1 MTIALAADWDR
12 AAARAG
18 TAGAM
23 QRAHGVGR
31 LSFLRRGDVTAIH
44 DSYQEA
50 ALRLRMPKPER
61 GGPLEVVIINT
72 AGGLTGGDR
81 FDLSIDAGPQ
91 TRAVVTTQ
99 AAEKVYRSS
108 GDKGRFHTTI
118 KVGEGASLDWLPQ
131 EAILFDGSALDRR
144 LDVTMA
150 TDSTFLAVE
159 AVVFGRLARGE
170 TVDRAFLFDRWRIR
184 RGGRLV
190 YAEGLAVEGD
200 LADQIARKAAAG
212 AGLAIASVVLASPDA
227 ETKLEAL
234 RAVLDAAAADDVE
247 SGASAFDGLLTL
259 RLVSADPFSL
269 RKLLVTLLEHLR
281 GPLPRV
287 WSC

>member
-1 MTIALAADWDR
+1 MTDALAADWDR
-12 AAARAG
+12 DATRAG

-23 QRAHGVGR
+23 QRAHGIGR
-31 LSFLRRGDVTAIH
+31 LSFVRRGEATSVH

-61 GGPLEVVIINT
+61 GAPLEVVIINT

-81 FDLSIDAGPQ
+81 FDLAIDAGPQ

-108 GDKGRFHTTI
+108 GDKGRFHTAIT
-118 KVGEGASLDWLPQ
+118 VGEGASLDWLPQ

-144 LDVTMA
+144 LDVVMA
-150 TDSTFLAVE
+150 ADSTFLAVE

-200 LADQIARKAAAG
+200 LAHQIARRAAAG

-227 ETKLEAL
+227 ETRLEAL
-234 RAVLDAAAADDVE
+234 RGVLDAAAADDVE